1 MAKVIVNEDNT
12 WVQVFP
18 GQEGYDTALE
28 VGQITQVDSGSGT
41 KENPYKGGTVV
52 RDDKGKITVDNTASS
67 LFGATRAT
75 NIEGL
80 QDVPDELTGFDV
92 GTGFAERSEDVKAV
106 QQMLVNAGYNLG
118 KFGPEGDGVDGAWGD
133 VSQKALEDYLAD
145 RGSIISANEAL
156 GLLTGPAA
164 IVTDDDDD
172 DDDDSNKQTINAFK
186 EWTLAQKQAA
196 EAAAEANLQ
205 SAREILAGLVA
216 DFGLPSSL
224 AETLNAELIRG
235 ESPTALAMRIRTT
248 DEYKARFP
256 AMAQRRELGLP
267 AISETEYLNIERQYR
282 SIMQAAKL
290 PATFHDAPEDFDQWI
305 AGDVSPQEFQERV
318 TLAETARDSAD
329 QETRR
334 LLTEFY
340 NISDGDLTAYY
351 LDPTRAE
358 TIFEDRR
365 QLESAGLAAASR
377 QIVGAALDVETAEA
391 LQKENV
397 QRREIQQ
404 RLGQRR
410 ALTQTILGEDEALTA
425 SDIASAEFGLE
436 GDDVTAMR
444 RRREER
450 ATGFRGRSGA
460 LATASGITTLG
471 EAE

>member
-1 MAKVIVNEDNT
+1 MAFIEDPVNFEANQTGLSRSQQREAVKQEQRALNAANEGKVDADGNAYVPLVVDGIVGPKTEAAKNFKPV
-12 WVQVFP
+12 VQP
-18 GQEGYDTALE
+18 
-28 VGQITQVDSGSGT
+28 SGT
-41 KENPYKGGTVV
+41 NDNDDPAQVV
-52 RDDKGKITVDNTASS
+52 PSDQTTDDDGE
-67 LFGATRAT
+67 TRYIQ
-75 NIEGL
+75 NE
-80 QDVPDELTGFDV
+80 
-92 GTGFAERSEDVKAV
+92 
-106 QQMLVNAGYNLG
+106 
-118 KFGPEGDGVDGAWGD
+118 DGAWYNNPAFYEKPVKPADADSASPDANGNEKYFTTTD
-133 VSQKALEDYLAD
+133 AKGNTVWNINPDYQGASGKAK
-145 RGSIISANEAL
+145 
-156 GLLTGPAA
+156 
-164 IVTDDDDD
+164 
-172 DDDDSNKQTINAFK
+172 DDSDQETINAFK
-186 EWTLAQKQAA
+186 EWTLSQKQAA

-256 AMAQRRELGLP
+256 AMAKRRELGLP

-290 PATFHDAPEDFDQWI
+290 PATFHDAPEDFTAWI
-305 AGDVSPQEFQERV
+305 EGDVSPQEFQERV

-377 QIVGAALDVETAEA
+377 QTVGAALDVETAEA

>member
-28 VGQITQVDSGSGT
+28 VGQITQVDSGSGS

-106 QQMLVNAGYNLG
+106 QDMLVKAGYDLG

-145 RGSIISANEAL
+145 RGSVISANEAL

-164 IVTDDDDD
+164 IVTDGDDD
-172 DDDDSNKQTINAFK
+172 DDDDSNQQTINAFK
-186 EWTLAQKQAA
+186 EWTLSQKQAA
-196 EAAAEANLQ
+196 EAAAEANLE

-216 DFGLPSSL
+216 DFGLDPKL

-256 AMAQRRELGLP
+256 GMAERRRLGLP
-267 AISETEYLNIERQYR
+267 AISETEYLGIERQYR

-377 QIVGAALDVETAEA
+377 QTVGAALDVETAEA

-410 ALTQTILGEDEALTA
+410 ALTDTILGEDEALTA

>member
-1 MAKVIVNEDNT
+1 MAFNIDPTLGPGGVARSYTRSAVVAAEKAAQEEAEKQRLADEERLAAEKAAEEERLAAAEKAAAEKAAEDATEDAAKNVAGGIEQYAKAREILGMTDEEIVAGIQDGTLYSDQINYPGAKGQPTTGPQPGEGEMWNFNATNST
-12 WVQVFP
+12 WEIVKDP
-18 GQEGYDTALE
+18 
-28 VGQITQVDSGSGT
+28 SGSKNRT
-41 KENPYKGGTVV
+41 
-52 RDDKGKITVDNTASS
+52 D
-67 LFGATRAT
+67 
-75 NIEGL
+75 
-80 QDVPDELTGFDV
+80 
-92 GTGFAERSEDVKAV
+92 
-106 QQMLVNAGYNLG
+106 
-118 KFGPEGDGVDGAWGD
+118 
-133 VSQKALEDYLAD
+133 QK
-145 RGSIISANEAL
+145 
-156 GLLTGPAA
+156 
-164 IVTDDDDD
+164 
-172 DDDDSNKQTINAFK
+172 TIDAFK
-186 EWTLAQKQAA
+186 EWTLSQKQAA

-205 SAREILAGLVA
+205 SAREILAGLVS

-224 AETLNAELIRG
+224 AETLNSELIRG

-256 AMAQRRELGLP
+256 GMAQRRELGLP

-329 QETRR
+329 QDTRR

-410 ALTQTILGEDEALTA
+410 ALTDTILGEDEALTA

>member
-1 MAKVIVNEDNT
+1 MAFIEDPT
-12 WVQVFP
+12 LGAGGVARSYTRSAVVAAEKAA
-18 GQEGYDTALE
+18 QEEAEKQRLAEEERLAAEKAAEEERLAAEKAAEDAAE
-28 VGQITQVDSGSGT
+28 
-41 KENPYKGGTVV
+41 
-52 RDDKGKITVDNTASS
+52 
-67 LFGATRAT
+67 
-75 NIEGL
+75 
-80 QDVPDELTGFDV
+80 DEED
-92 GTGFAERSEDVKAV
+92 AE
-106 QQMLVNAGYNLG
+106 
-118 KFGPEGDGVDGAWGD
+118 
-133 VSQKALEDYLAD
+133 
-145 RGSIISANEAL
+145 
-156 GLLTGPAA
+156 
-164 IVTDDDDD
+164 
-172 DDDDSNKQTINAFK
+172 DDSAQQIIDSNQRVIDALKQS
-186 EWTLAQKQAA
+186 TLAQKQAA
-196 EAAAEANLQ
+196 EAAAEANLE
-205 SAREILAGLVA
+205 SAKDILEGLVA

-329 QETRR
+329 QDTRR

-410 ALTQTILGEDEALTA
+410 ALTDTILGEDEALTA

>member
-1 MAKVIVNEDNT
+1 MAFIEDPVNFEANQTGLSRSQQREAVKQEQRALNAANKGKVDADGNAYVPLVVDGIVGPKTEAAKNFKP
-12 WVQVFP
+12 VVSP
-18 GQEGYDTALE
+18 
-28 VGQITQVDSGSGT
+28 SGT
-41 KENPYKGGTVV
+41 NNNDDPAQVV
-52 RDDKGKITVDNTASS
+52 PSDQTTDSDGE
-67 LFGATRAT
+67 TRYIQ
-75 NIEGL
+75 NE
-80 QDVPDELTGFDV
+80 
-92 GTGFAERSEDVKAV
+92 
-106 QQMLVNAGYNLG
+106 
-118 KFGPEGDGVDGAWGD
+118 DGAWYNNPAFYEKPVKPADADSAPPDANGNYKYFTTTD
-133 VSQKALEDYLAD
+133 AKGNTVWNINPDYQGASGKAK
-145 RGSIISANEAL
+145 
-156 GLLTGPAA
+156 
-164 IVTDDDDD
+164 
-172 DDDDSNKQTINAFK
+172 DDSNQETINAFK
-186 EWTLAQKQAA
+186 EWTLSQKQAA

-205 SAREILAGLVA
+205 SAREILAGLVS

-224 AETLNAELIRG
+224 AETLNSELIRG

-256 AMAQRRELGLP
+256 GMAQRRELGLP

-410 ALTQTILGEDEALTA
+410 ALTDTILGEDEALTA

>member
-1 MAKVIVNEDNT
+1 MAFIEDPT
-12 WVQVFP
+12 LGAGGVARSYTRSAVVAAEKAA
-18 GQEGYDTALE
+18 QEEAEKQRLAE
-28 VGQITQVDSGSGT
+28 EERLAAA
-41 KENPYKGGTVV
+41 KAAE
-52 RDDKGKITVDNTASS
+52 
-67 LFGATRAT
+67 
-75 NIEGL
+75 
-80 QDVPDELTGFDV
+80 DE
-92 GTGFAERSEDVKAV
+92 
-106 QQMLVNAGYNLG
+106 
-118 KFGPEGDGVDGAWGD
+118 
-133 VSQKALEDYLAD
+133 
-145 RGSIISANEAL
+145 
-156 GLLTGPAA
+156 
-164 IVTDDDDD
+164 
-172 DDDDSNKQTINAFK
+172 DDSAQRIIDSNQSVIDALKQS
-186 EWTLAQKQAA
+186 TLAQKQAA
-196 EAAAEANLQ
+196 EAAAEANLE
-205 SAREILAGLVA
+205 SAKDILAGLVA

-267 AISETEYLNIERQYR
+267 AISETEYLGIERQYR

-329 QETRR
+329 PETRR

>member
-1 MAKVIVNEDNT
+1 MSSSQKRAAAREEIKQDQRDLNAKNAGKVDADGNAYVPLVVDGIVGPKTEAAKNFKAAVASTESEQT
-12 WVQVFP
+12 ST
-18 GQEGYDTALE
+18 ESKT
-28 VGQITQVDSGSGT
+28 S
-41 KENPYKGGTVV
+41 
-52 RDDKGKITVDNTASS
+52 DNTASS
-67 LFGATRAT
+67 EAELRAAGEPPSTEGKQWMVATRT
-75 NIEGL
+75 
-80 QDVPDELTGFDV
+80 V
-92 GTGFAERSEDVKAV
+92 GGVTTYFWEERETAKSND
-106 QQMLVNAGYNLG
+106 N
-118 KFGPEGDGVDGAWGD
+118 
-133 VSQKALEDYLAD
+133 
-145 RGSIISANEAL
+145 
-156 GLLTGPAA
+156 
-164 IVTDDDDD
+164 
-172 DDDDSNKQTINAFK
+172 DDSNEDTINAFK

-196 EAAAEANLQ
+196 EAAAAANLQ

-216 DFGLPSSL
+216 DFGLDPKL

-267 AISETEYLNIERQYR
+267 AISETEYLGIERQYR

-329 QETRR
+329 QDTRR

-377 QIVGAALDVETAEA
+377 QTVGAALDVETAEA

>member
-1 MAKVIVNEDNT
+1 MAFI
-12 WVQVFP
+12 
-18 GQEGYDTALE
+18 
-28 VGQITQVDSGSGT
+28 
-41 KENPYKGGTVV
+41 ENPVNFQANEAGLSSSQKRAAAREVIKQDQRDLNAKNAGKVDADGNAYVPLVV
-52 RDDKGKITVDNTASS
+52 DGIVGPKTEAAKNFKAAVASTESEQTSTESKTSDNTASS
-67 LFGATRAT
+67 EAELRAAGEPPSTEGKQWMVATRT
-75 NIEGL
+75 
-80 QDVPDELTGFDV
+80 V
-92 GTGFAERSEDVKAV
+92 GGVTTYFWEERETAKSND
-106 QQMLVNAGYNLG
+106 N
-118 KFGPEGDGVDGAWGD
+118 
-133 VSQKALEDYLAD
+133 
-145 RGSIISANEAL
+145 
-156 GLLTGPAA
+156 
-164 IVTDDDDD
+164 
-172 DDDDSNKQTINAFK
+172 DDSNEDTINAFK

-196 EAAAEANLQ
+196 EAAAAANLQ

-216 DFGLPSSL
+216 DFGLDPKL

-267 AISETEYLNIERQYR
+267 AISETEYLGIERQYR

-329 QETRR
+329 QDTRR

-377 QIVGAALDVETAEA
+377 QTVGAALDVETAEA

>member
-92 GTGFAERSEDVKAV
+92 GTGFAERSEDVKGV
-106 QQMLVNAGYNLG
+106 QQMLVDAGYDLG
-118 KFGPEGDGVDGAWGD
+118 KFGPKGDGVDGAWGD

-172 DDDDSNKQTINAFK
+172 DSNEDTINAFK

-205 SAREILAGLVA
+205 SAREILAGLVS

-256 AMAQRRELGLP
+256 AMAKRRELGLP

-290 PATFHDAPEDFDQWI
+290 PATFHDAPEDFTAWI
-305 AGDVSPQEFQERV
+305 EGDVSPQEFQERV

-377 QIVGAALDVETAEA
+377 QTVGAALDVETAEA

>member
-28 VGQITQVDSGSGT
+28 VGQITVVDSGT
-41 KENPYKGGTVV
+41 TNDPTNPARGGTVL
-52 RDDKGKITVDNTASS
+52 RDDKGKITVDTTASS

-106 QQMLVNAGYNLG
+106 QQMLVDAGYDLG

-172 DDDDSNKQTINAFK
+172 DSNEDTINAFK

-196 EAAAEANLQ
+196 EAAAAASLQ

-224 AETLNAELIRG
+224 AEKLNAELIRG

-365 QLESAGLAAASR
+365 RLESAGLAAASR

>member
-1 MAKVIVNEDNT
+1 MAFIEDPVNFEANRTGLSRSQQREAVKQEQRALNAANEGKVDADGNAYVPLVVDGIVGSKTKAARNFKPVVQPVVQPSGTNDNEDSAT
-12 WVQVFP
+12 VMPSDQEEDAY
-18 GQEGYDTALE
+18 GQMKYLQDANGAWYNNSAFYEKPVKPADADTAPPDANGNQKYFTTTDAKGNT
-28 VGQITQVDSGSGT
+28 VWNINPDYQGASG
-41 KENPYKGGTVV
+41 
-52 RDDKGKITVDNTASS
+52 
-67 LFGATRAT
+67 
-75 NIEGL
+75 
-80 QDVPDELTGFDV
+80 
-92 GTGFAERSEDVKAV
+92 KA
-106 QQMLVNAGYNLG
+106 
-118 KFGPEGDGVDGAWGD
+118 K
-133 VSQKALEDYLAD
+133 
-145 RGSIISANEAL
+145 
-156 GLLTGPAA
+156 
-164 IVTDDDDD
+164 
-172 DDDDSNKQTINAFK
+172 DDSDQETINAFK
-186 EWTLAQKQAA
+186 EWALAQKQAA

-224 AETLNAELIRG
+224 AEKLNAELIRG

>member
-1 MAKVIVNEDNT
+1 MAFIEDPVNFEANQTGLSRSQQREAVKQEQRALNAANEGKVDADGNAYVPLVVDGILGRKTEAAKNFKPG
-12 WVQVFP
+12 VQP
-18 GQEGYDTALE
+18 
-28 VGQITQVDSGSGT
+28 SGT
-41 KENPYKGGTVV
+41 NNNDDPAQVV
-52 RDDKGKITVDNTASS
+52 PSDQTTDDDGE
-67 LFGATRAT
+67 TRYIQ
-75 NIEGL
+75 NE
-80 QDVPDELTGFDV
+80 
-92 GTGFAERSEDVKAV
+92 
-106 QQMLVNAGYNLG
+106 
-118 KFGPEGDGVDGAWGD
+118 DGAWYNNPAFYEKPVKPADADSAPPDANGNYKYFTTTD
-133 VSQKALEDYLAD
+133 AKGNTVWNINPDYQGAS
-145 RGSIISANEAL
+145 GKEKE
-156 GLLTGPAA
+156 
-164 IVTDDDDD
+164 
-172 DDDDSNKQTINAFK
+172 DSNQETINAFK
-186 EWTLAQKQAA
+186 EWTLGQKQAA

-216 DFGLPSSL
+216 DFGLDPRL
-224 AETLNAELIRG
+224 AETLNAELVRG

-256 AMAQRRELGLP
+256 GMAQRRELGLP
-267 AISETEYLNIERQYR
+267 AISETEYLGIERQYR

-329 QETRR
+329 QDTRR

-377 QIVGAALDVETAEA
+377 QTVGAALDVETAEA
-391 LQKENV
+391 LQQENV

-410 ALTQTILGEDEALTA
+410 ALTDTILGEDEALTA

-450 ATGFRGRSGA
+450 ATRFRGRSGA

>member
-1 MAKVIVNEDNT
+1 MAFIEDPVNFEANRTGLSRSQQREAVKQEQRALNAANEGKVDADGNAYVPLVVDGIVGPKTEAAKNFKP
-12 WVQVFP
+12 V
-18 GQEGYDTALE
+18 
-28 VGQITQVDSGSGT
+28 T
-41 KENPYKGGTVV
+41 KDGV
-52 RDDKGKITVDNTASS
+52 
-67 LFGATRAT
+67 
-75 NIEGL
+75 
-80 QDVPDELTGFDV
+80 
-92 GTGFAERSEDVKAV
+92 
-106 QQMLVNAGYNLG
+106 
-118 KFGPEGDGVDGAWGD
+118 PEGDGVPEQTTGIEQYAAAREILGMTDEQIVAGIQDGSLFPDQVNYPGAPG
-133 VSQKALEDYLAD
+133 QP
-145 RGSIISANEAL
+145 R
-156 GLLTGPAA
+156 TGPQPGEGEMWNFTGTGWE
-164 IVTDDDDD
+164 IIK
-172 DDDDSNKQTINAFK
+172 DSGGGKTNPDKDTINAFK

-224 AETLNAELIRG
+224 AEKLNAELIRG

>member
-1 MAKVIVNEDNT
+1 MAFIEDPT
-12 WVQVFP
+12 LGAGGVARSYTRSAVVAAEKAA
-18 GQEGYDTALE
+18 QEEAEKQRLAEEERLAAAKAAEDA
-28 VGQITQVDSGSGT
+28 
-41 KENPYKGGTVV
+41 
-52 RDDKGKITVDNTASS
+52 DDAAEDADD
-67 LFGATRAT
+67 A
-75 NIEGL
+75 EE
-80 QDVPDELTGFDV
+80 DEED
-92 GTGFAERSEDVKAV
+92 AEED
-106 QQMLVNAGYNLG
+106 
-118 KFGPEGDGVDGAWGD
+118 E
-133 VSQKALEDYLAD
+133 EDAEED
-145 RGSIISANEAL
+145 E
-156 GLLTGPAA
+156 
-164 IVTDDDDD
+164 
-172 DDDDSNKQTINAFK
+172 DDSAQRIIDSNQSVIDALKQS
-186 EWTLAQKQAA
+186 TLAQKQAA
-196 EAAAEANLQ
+196 EAAAEANLE
-205 SAREILAGLVA
+205 SAKDILAGLVA

-267 AISETEYLNIERQYR
+267 AISETEYLGIERQYR

-329 QETRR
+329 PETRR

>member
-1 MAKVIVNEDNT
+1 MAFIENPVNFQANEAGLSSSQKRAAAREVIKQEQVALNEANAGKVDADGNAYVPLVVDGVVGPKT
-12 WVQVFP
+12 
-18 GQEGYDTALE
+18 EGARDFVPVETTE
-28 VGQITQVDSGSGT
+28 SEQITTESKTS
-41 KENPYKGGTVV
+41 
-52 RDDKGKITVDNTASS
+52 DNTASS
-67 LFGATRAT
+67 EAELRAAGEPPSTEGKQWMVATRT
-75 NIEGL
+75 
-80 QDVPDELTGFDV
+80 V
-92 GTGFAERSEDVKAV
+92 GGVTTYFWEERETAKSND
-106 QQMLVNAGYNLG
+106 N
-118 KFGPEGDGVDGAWGD
+118 
-133 VSQKALEDYLAD
+133 
-145 RGSIISANEAL
+145 
-156 GLLTGPAA
+156 
-164 IVTDDDDD
+164 
-172 DDDDSNKQTINAFK
+172 DDSNEDTINAFK
-186 EWTLAQKQAA
+186 EWTLSQKHAA

-216 DFGLPSSL
+216 DFGLDPKL

-256 AMAQRRELGLP
+256 GMAKRRELGLP
-267 AISETEYLNIERQYR
+267 AISETEYLGIERQYR

-329 QETRR
+329 QDTRR

-377 QIVGAALDVETAEA
+377 QTVGAALDVETAEA